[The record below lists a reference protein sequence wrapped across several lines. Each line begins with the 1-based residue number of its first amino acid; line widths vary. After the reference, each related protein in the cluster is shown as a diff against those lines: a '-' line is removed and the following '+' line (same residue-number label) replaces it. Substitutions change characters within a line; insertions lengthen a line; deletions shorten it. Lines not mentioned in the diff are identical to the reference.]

1 MKRQQ
6 LHAPCLRV
14 LEQEV
19 LDDEP
24 DAVELEKDVAD
35 FIAQHLYRPLKEIQ
49 LARVIQHMLELA
61 TRHRMRIPPDIFLMV
76 KALAQLEG
84 VARCLDPEFDIESDD
99 VVRAMFFGLGAD
111 ITLGTGVMAFDV
123 LCNLGLS
130 DINDVAGSEN
140 TLKNRNIQITPGY
153 ALVVGGS

>member
-1 MKRQQ
+1 
-6 LHAPCLRV
+6 
-14 LEQEV
+14 
-19 LDDEP
+19 
-24 DAVELEKDVAD
+24 
-35 FIAQHLYRPLKEIQ
+35 
-49 LARVIQHMLELA
+49 
-61 TRHRMRIPPDIFLMV
+61 MRIPPDIFLMV